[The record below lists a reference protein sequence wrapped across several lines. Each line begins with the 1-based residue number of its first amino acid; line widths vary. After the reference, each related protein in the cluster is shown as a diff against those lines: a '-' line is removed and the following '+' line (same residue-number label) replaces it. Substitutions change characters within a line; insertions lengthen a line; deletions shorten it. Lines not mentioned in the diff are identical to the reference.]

1 MYDRDKHQF
10 LKDYEDLPSS
20 LIALTLPYKTSATK
34 DSAKIE
40 HNTTARKSYLQSIRV
55 GKIHLHHWR
64 GNDMA
69 YDRKLKEL
77 EQVEQDFAVLG
88 QSMGIKYDDNATDIY
103 HALEVVFDKM
113 SKDEFNTI
121 NKVNG

>member
-1 MYDRDKHQF
+1 
-10 LKDYEDLPSS
+10 
-20 LIALTLPYKTSATK
+20 
-34 DSAKIE
+34 
-40 HNTTARKSYLQSIRV
+40 
-55 GKIHLHHWR
+55 
-64 GNDMA
+64 MA

-121 NKVNG
+121 NKVNEVTLEYEEALE